1 MIRQIRYNFEDL
13 EMACAEIIDSDGR
26 KGLDKLKKELNAF
39 FKDSKCKDILFT
51 RSDSLFFGMCVY
63 PHVTKDLVI
72 EILQDDKKVRFS
84 EYTIEI
90 DYTNLISILN
100 SNIGNCKVTLKY
112 ETIK

>member
-1 MIRQIRYNFEDL
+1 MIRQIRYNFDDL

-26 KGLDKLKKELNAF
+26 RGLDKLKKELNAF
-39 FKDSKCKDILFT
+39 FKDSKCRDIIFT

-63 PHVTKDLVI
+63 PHVDKEMVI

-90 DYTNLISILN
+90 DSKILHPALSITPQEFLAM
-100 SNIGNCKVTLKY
+100 ILQ
-112 ETIK
+112 